1 MYEISVLLKWI
12 INSCMKYQKFKLKIN
27 NPLISYIKFSILSK
41 LYEDKNIQILTGGIQ
56 DIYGGK
62 CIENITKSDMQS

>member
-12 INSCMKYQKFKLKIN
+12 INSCMKYQKFNLMIN
-27 NPLISYIKFSILSK
+27 NPLIISIKFSILSK

-56 DIYGGK
+56 AIYGGK
-62 CIENITKSDMQS
+62 WIENITKSDMQS